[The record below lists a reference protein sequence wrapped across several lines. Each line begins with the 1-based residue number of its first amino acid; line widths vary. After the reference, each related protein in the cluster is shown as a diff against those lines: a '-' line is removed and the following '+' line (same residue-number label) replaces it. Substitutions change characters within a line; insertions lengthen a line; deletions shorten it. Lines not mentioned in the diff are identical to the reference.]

1 MVKPPTNNEQAAS
14 LDEKQ
19 PRATSGEV
27 ADSSFNQGNVQSD
40 PEKQAAAHNSFDID
54 LESGT
59 KLGVPK
65 SNTLH
70 PNASSPAVIGGSHTD
85 DETAA
90 PPITSA
96 PDSGTAVQDGAPRR
110 RHKQHDTLQLPSGG
124 GPRRAQSLPAN
135 PPPNP
140 AGPVPALHPTIGQ
153 TLNKL
158 LEPERKLAPP
168 PNLRVSLYN
177 IATYSWLNAML
188 VFVPVAWGMHFSHQ
202 TDTVIFVFSFL
213 GIVPL
218 AALLGFATEELALR
232 VGQTLGG
239 LLNATFGNAVELI
252 IAILALTKGELR
264 IVQASMLGSILSN
277 CLLVL
282 GMCFFAGGFRF
293 HEQGYGI
300 RAAQLNISLLS
311 ISVFSIVIPAA
322 FSSSLHLNDSG
333 SLDQEKTDRAVLAI
347 SRGTSI
353 ILLFVYAAYLVFQ
366 LWTHAYIYSPEASA
380 YHSAQTHQVEGADGP
395 TAPHGT
401 RVFRVP
407 HLPSLPSLPSIPM
420 HRRSDTTT
428 SSSSSSRSRRS
439 STSCSSSSTSST
451 ASGPEEEHQKI
462 KPIVALAML
471 VVVTVLTGLTA
482 EFLVD
487 SISGLTA
494 TGNISREFI
503 ALILL
508 PLVGN
513 SAEHFTAVTVSVKNK
528 LDLAITVA
536 VGSSIQIALFVIPFL
551 VLLGWIIG
559 QPLSL
564 FFDIYETVVVFVSIL
579 VVNYAISDGKTN
591 WLEGLVLM
599 IIYVLIA
606 LTTWYYPGT
615 NME

>member
-1 MVKPPTNNEQAAS
+1 MVKPSTNHDQAAS
-14 LDEKQ
+14 LDEKK
-19 PRATSGEV
+19 PHTASGEV
-27 ADSSFNQGNVQSD
+27 PDSSLNQGNAQTD
-40 PEKQAAAHNSFDID
+40 PEKLAAATASFDLD
-54 LESGT
+54 LESGNH
-59 KLGVPK
+59 LGVPRPT
-65 SNTLH
+65 TLH
-70 PNASSPAVIGGSHTD
+70 SNASSPAVIGGSHPK
-85 DETAA
+85 DEEDADGEPISSLQDTGTTA
-90 PPITSA
+90 
-96 PDSGTAVQDGAPRR
+96 QDGAPRR
-110 RHKQHDTLQLPSGG
+110 RHKQQRETLQLPTGG
-124 GPRRAQSLPAN
+124 PAGPRRAQSLPAN
-135 PPPNP
+135 PPTNP
-140 AGPVPALHPTIGQ
+140 PGSVQGLHPTITQ

-158 LEPERKLAPP
+158 LEPEHKLAPP
-168 PNLRVSLYN
+168 PTLRVSLWN
-177 IATYSWLNAML
+177 ILTYSWLNLML
-188 VFVPVAWGMHFSHQ
+188 LFVPVAWGM
-202 TDTVIFVFSFL
+202 
-213 GIVPL
+213 IVPL
-218 AALLGFATEELALR
+218 AALLGFATEELAIR

-322 FSSSLHLNDSG
+322 FSSSLHLGTSG
-333 SLDQEKTDRAVLAI
+333 EQDQGKTDRAVLAI

-366 LWTHAYIYSPEASA
+366 LWTHAYIYSAEASA
-380 YHSAQTHQVEGADGP
+380 YHSAQTHQITGHDGP

-407 HLPSLPSLPSIPM
+407 NLPSLPSLPTITI
-420 HRRSDTTT
+420 HNRSDSSST
-428 SSSSSSRSRRS
+428 SSSSTRSRRS
-439 STSCSSSSTSST
+439 STSSSSSSS
-451 ASGPEEEHQKI
+451 SGDEEEHQKL
-462 KPIVALAML
+462 KPIVALLLL
-471 VVVTVLTGLTA
+471 VVVTILTGLTA

-513 SAEHFTAVTVSVKNK
+513 AAEHVTAVTVSVKNK

-564 FFDIYETVVVFVSIL
+564 FFDIYETVVLFVSIL